1 MKIKDILVEAD
12 PKLKAAVSLAV
23 KQTEDDNLLHK
34 VLTTLKGSD
43 LHGKLT
49 AALATDQDATKYV
62 EIIARIVIDTDGSV
76 QEKERFASQF
86 KRGFVNINTLFGGQR
101 VDWYDFITDDF
112 AAKVFN
118 TMVVSNELRPQG
130 VGPGEIA
137 LAVMSPKIMFT
148 GQSAGGGDIGVAGV
162 GNVEVKTR
170 VQSAGRWG
178 NARKARMDVGG
189 IRAALEKAFGEN
201 MPDRVNIKQWS
212 RNEGMREQLRRINP
226 RMLGKICDIIA
237 KGTYA
242 FTDATGYANALKSG
256 DEAAL
261 KAAMLSAAWENYK
274 AYSKFD
280 GMLIID
286 APTQQAHYFS
296 DFADMEGHIWPSTLY
311 ILAPEQEMF
320 PKVGL
325 IP

>member
-1 MKIKDILVEAD
+1 MKIRDILVEAD
-12 PKLKAAVSLAV
+12 PKLKAAVTQAV

-62 EIIARIVIDTDGSV
+62 EIIARIVIDTEGSV
-76 QEKERFASQF
+76 EEKERFAAQF
-86 KRGFVNINTLFGGQR
+86 KRGFINLGVLFGGNR
-101 VDWYDFITDDF
+101 VGWSDFVVDDF
-112 AAKVFN
+112 AAKVFA
-118 TMVVSNELRPQG
+118 TMAVSNELRPQG

-137 LAVMSPKIMFT
+137 LAILSPKIMFT

-189 IRAALEKAFGEN
+189 IRAALEKAMGEP
-201 MPDRVNIKQWS
+201 MPDRINIKTWS
-212 RNEGMREQLRRINP
+212 RDEGVREQLRRKNP
-226 RMLGKICDIIA
+226 RMLGKICDLIA

-242 FTDATGYANALKSG
+242 FTDTTAYAT
-256 DEAAL
+256 AL
-261 KAAMLSAAWENYK
+261 KAGTEADLRDAMLAAAWENYK
-274 AYSKFD
+274 TYSEFD
-280 GMLIID
+280 GMLIMD
-286 APTQQAHYFS
+286 APSQQAHYFS
-296 DFADMEGHIWPSTLY
+296 DFADMQGHIWASTLY